1 MKFFIS
7 YFIRKD
13 DNRGEVSKVKK
24 KKREMKSHMTIM
36 LPMPSASSHSISGW
50 ISVLSTLTFL
60 LCKRISNTRREVI
73 KETFV
78 LTEISLASAL
88 RNLSQTVT
96 SLSTWYENMIHTPL
110 NKLYYIIN
118 GSVFSILLFWAMI
131 GSAEVFSIE
140 PLSLKCVFCKERW
153 RKHFHLL
160 GGNINIFLL
169 YILSWISSR
178 IETDS

>member
-13 DNRGEVSKVKK
+13 NNRGEVSQVKR
-24 KKREMKSHMTIM
+24 KREMNLHMTIM

-60 LCKRISNTRREVI
+60 LCKRISNTRRKVI

-96 SLSTWYENMIHTPL
+96 SLSTWYENMIHTSL
-110 NKLYYIIN
+110 NKLYYITN
-118 GSVFSILLFWAMI
+118 GSVFSILLFWALI

-140 PLSLKCVFCKERW
+140 PLSVKCVFCKERW

-160 GGNINIFLL
+160 WGNINIFLL
-169 YILSWISSR
+169 YIMSYIS
-178 IETDS
+178 

>member
-24 KKREMKSHMTIM
+24 KKRNELAHDHNAPHAKCK
-36 LPMPSASSHSISGW
+36 LPLISGW

-60 LCKRISNTRREVI
+60 LCKRISNTRRKVI

-110 NKLYYIIN
+110 NKLYYVIN

-140 PLSLKCVFCKERW
+140 PLSVKCVFCKERW

-169 YILSWISSR
+169 YIMSEIS
-178 IETDS
+178 